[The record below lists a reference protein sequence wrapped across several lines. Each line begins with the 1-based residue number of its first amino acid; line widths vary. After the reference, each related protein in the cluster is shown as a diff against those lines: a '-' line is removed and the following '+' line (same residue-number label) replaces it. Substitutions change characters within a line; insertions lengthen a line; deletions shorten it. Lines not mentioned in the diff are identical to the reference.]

1 MATGGGPEHPGG
13 MTTIAPADRSAGD
26 VRAADDVRRAELA
39 AFLRSRRERI
49 TPDRVGLPGTARRR
63 TPGLRREEV
72 AHLAA
77 VGVTWYTWLE
87 QGRAINV
94 SAAVLDAIA
103 RALLMDPAERAHAF
117 ALAGTTDPRAATE
130 CPVVTPTIQRLLK
143 RLEPYPAA
151 LKNARYE
158 ILAYNRAY
166 AHVFGDPA
174 ELDPEHRSALW
185 LLFMNDR
192 WRTRFLDRETMVVD
206 LVAKYRKAM
215 AEHVAEPAWKA
226 PVDELLAV
234 SPEFR
239 ELWER
244 RDVAPMVSHVK
255 RYLHPE
261 PDIGLL
267 RLEHRHMWLAPDG
280 DGHRVVAYLPADD
293 ETDERLEKLAA
304 RTG

>member
-1 MATGGGPEHPGG
+1 
-13 MTTIAPADRSAGD
+13 MTTAAPVTGPAAAPVTGPASGLRRSA
-26 VRAADDVRRAELA
+26 DDARRAELG

-94 SAAVLDAIA
+94 SAGVLDAIA

-117 ALAGTTDPRAATE
+117 ALAGTTDPRAETDSPA
-130 CPVVTPTIQRLLK
+130 VTPTLLRMLR
-143 RLEPYPAA
+143 RLEPYPAE

-158 ILAYNRAY
+158 VLAHNRAH
-166 AHVFGDPA
+166 ADVFGDPEEFA
-174 ELDPEHRSALW
+174 PEHRGALW
-185 LLFMNDR
+185 RMFMCDR
-192 WRTRFLDRETMVVD
+192 WRTQFLDREAMLGD

-215 AEHVAEPAWKA
+215 AGHVSEPAWRA

-239 ELWER
+239 DLWER
-244 RDVAPMVSHVK
+244 RDVAPVVSHVK
-255 RYLHPE
+255 RYLHPDPE
-261 PDIGLL
+261 IGLL

-280 DGHRVVAYLPADD
+280 DAHRVVAYVPADD
-293 ETDERLEKLAA
+293 ETEERLERLAA

>member
-1 MATGGGPEHPGG
+1 MPSAV
-13 MTTIAPADRSAGD
+13 AVPAASAD
-26 VRAADDVRRAELA
+26 PTSAELRRAELA

-94 SAAVLDAIA
+94 SAGVLDAIA
-103 RALLMDPAERAHAF
+103 RALLLDPAERAHAF
-117 ALAGTTDPRAATE
+117 ALAGATDPRAAAE
-130 CPVVTPTIQRLLK
+130 SPAVTPTILRMLR
-143 RLEPYPAA
+143 RLEPYPAE

-158 ILAYNRAY
+158 MLAHNRAH
-166 AHVFGDPA
+166 ADVFGAPEESA
-174 ELDPEHRSALW
+174 PEHRSALW
-185 LLFMNDR
+185 GMFMNDR
-192 WRTRFLDRETMVVD
+192 WRTQFLDLDAMRRD

-215 AEHVAEPAWKA
+215 AEHVGEPAWRA
-226 PVDELLAV
+226 PVDALLAV

-244 RDVAPMVSHVK
+244 RDVAPVVSHVK
-255 RYLHPE
+255 RYLHPD
-261 PDIGLL
+261 PAIGLL
-267 RLEHRHMWLAPDG
+267 RLEHRHMWLAPD
-280 DGHRVVAYLPADD
+280 DDAYRVVAYLPADD
-293 ETDERLEKLAA
+293 ETEERLEALALSSA
-304 RTG
+304 SSSAG